1 MAQPAKR
8 PTSRGAGRLT
18 NPTFSP
24 PRNLA
29 DHDHHLMS
37 EDIVYLI
44 LPRVASP
51 DTITTQREEVGN
63 SLTPVGPAVGSD
75 T

>member
-1 MAQPAKR
+1 
-8 PTSRGAGRLT
+8 
-18 NPTFSP
+18 
-24 PRNLA
+24 
-29 DHDHHLMS
+29 MS

-63 SLTPVGPAVGSD
+63 SLTPEGPAVGSD